1 MSNKTGLVSIS
12 FRDRTPEEIAKYT
25 AAAGLD
31 GIEWGGDVHSPHG
44 DTEVAATVRKITDG
58 AGLIIP
64 EYGSYYKIAASEPE
78 LFEKALA
85 SAKALGTGVIRVWA
99 GAKASDNYKN
109 DEYAAAVADAK
120 RICALAGDITVA
132 LECHPKTLTDDY
144 YTALAFIRDV
154 DMPNLKMFWQP
165 NQYRPLEY
173 NLAAIKALLPYIVSV
188 HVFSWVRNDKYPL
201 AYGAEAW
208 EKYIELLSGRELNYM
223 LEFMHDGNIETLAE
237 TAATLKGW
245 LNK

>member
-1 MSNKTGLVSIS
+1 MSNIAGLVSIS
-12 FRDRTPEEIAKYT
+12 FRDRTPEEIVKYT
-25 AAAGLD
+25 ALAGLD

-44 DTEVAATVRKITDG
+44 DISAANKIRALTEQNKLT
-58 AGLIIP
+58 IP
-64 EYGSYYKIAASEPE
+64 EYGSYYKIATSEPE
-78 LFEKALA
+78 LFDGVLA
-85 SAKALGTGVIRVWA
+85 SAKALGTKIIRVWA
-99 GAKASDNYKN
+99 GSKASDCFKN

-144 YTALAFIRDV
+144 YTALAFIHDV

-173 NLAAIKALLPYIVSV
+173 NLEAIKALLPYIVSV

-201 AYGAEAW
+201 AYGESSW
-208 EKYIELLSGRELNYM
+208 KKYIELLSAKELNYM

-237 TAATLKGW
+237 TARVLREW